1 MIRYYCR
8 TARGWRRWLLLLPL
22 VIMLGLVL
30 TWARPALTFAS
41 TSAAAPELMTSALD
55 TGDLQQAI
63 DDVAEYLRETAGT
76 EALRELWQGVWAG
89 EIRIDAALLGKV
101 LVAVFLREIN
111 ASVRILGQLLVLAV
125 FGLLLVHLPSNGVA
139 ELARRIVYLALFG
152 VVLQVFQLAGGAAAE
167 AVELMSGFLYALL
180 PVLLTLLVSLGA
192 TSAVGLYNPLLLG
205 AVASALHILRIFVL
219 PLLYIC
225 GALTVGGQ
233 ISPQIKLSGLA
244 KLCRDLAMGVFSIM
258 LTLFGAL
265 LGLLGLG
272 SSVIDGLGIKAAK
285 SAAGLFIPVVGRTL
299 ADTLDTVISTAL
311 LLKNLIGVLG
321 LVVLL
326 LICIVPAVKILLL
339 SLLLR
344 LTAALVEPLG
354 DSTLAKAMNSMGGV
368 VLLFFAV
375 TAISGLFFFFI
386 VSITISMGNLLVA
399 LR

>member
-1 MIRYYCR
+1 MKTDWKRLC
-8 TARGWRRWLLLLPL
+8 ALLLFGLLLCCPAPAWADEL
-22 VIMLGLVL
+22 NVGQDNQNGLSVADLDTLGL
-30 TWARPALTFAS
+30 
-41 TSAAAPELMTSALD
+41 E
-55 TGDLQQAI
+55 QAI
-63 DDVAEYLRETAGT
+63 DEVAQYLGQTT
-76 EALRELWQGVWAG
+76 NSQALRELWQGVQRG
-89 EIRIDAALLGKV
+89 ELKLDVALLGQAV
-101 LVAVFLREIN
+101 VAVFLREIDQ
-111 ASVRILGQLLVLAV
+111 ALRILGQLLVLSV
-125 FGLLLVHLPSNGVA
+125 FGLLLVHLPRQSVA

-152 VVLQVFQLAGGAAAE
+152 VVLQVLVLAGGAAAE
-167 AVELMSGFLYALL
+167 AVELMSSFLYALL

-192 TSAVGLYNPLLLG
+192 PTAVGLYHPLLLG
-205 AVASALHILRIFVL
+205 AVGSALHLLRIFVL
-219 PLLYIC
+219 PLLYIS

-233 ISPQIKLSGLA
+233 ISPQIKLNGLA
-244 KLCRDLAMGVFSIM
+244 KLCRDVAMGIFGIM
-258 LTLFGAL
+258 LTVFGAL

-272 SSVIDGLGIKAAK
+272 GSVIDGLGLKAVK
-285 SAAGLFIPVVGRTL
+285 SAAGAFIPLVGRTL

-311 LLKNLIGVLG
+311 VLKSLIGVLG

-354 DSTLAKAMNSMGGV
+354 DSTLAAAMNSMGQV

-386 VSITISMGNLLVA
+386 VSITIGMGNLVVA